1 MDPVLYELMWT
12 AHRAECDAAV
22 EGGVTGP
29 LPDLRSEEIIEATP
43 VTIHSFNLG
52 VANGIKFMLTH
63 LHEAG
68 YVLHDPQ
75 GAVITPGPHTDLG
88 EAFAHWLVTPSE
100 TK

>member
-22 EGGVTGP
+22 SCGTTSA
-29 LPDLRSEEIIEATP
+29 LPDLRNEQEIEATP
-43 VTIHSFNLG
+43 ETVFAFNLG
-52 VANGIKFMLTH
+52 AANGIKFMLTH

-75 GAVITPGPHTDLG
+75 GAVITSGPHADLG
-88 EAFAHWLVTPSE
+88 EAFVHWLVTPSE